1 MKNTQSTP
9 HSGRGAF
16 FLGIFGRRNTGK
28 SSLINLLTGQE
39 IAIVSE
45 VPGTTTDPVRKSVE
59 ILGLGPVIVVDT
71 AGIDDEG
78 DLGQKRVQKSKN
90 TIKNVDCA
98 VLLISGNRFDS
109 FEKELIKEF
118 ENFDTPYL
126 IVHNKSD
133 LEKLEQTTVDTIR
146 QTTSAEIVDFTTI
159 NDEGKDAL
167 IEKIKELIPKS
178 QRQKISLFG
187 GLVKPKDV
195 VLLIT
200 PIDSAAPDGRLILP
214 QNQSIRNLLDNDC
227 ISIVVKDTEIADFL
241 KLGITP
247 ALAVTDSSIF
257 DLVSEILTENIPL
270 TSFSILFAR
279 LKGDFEEYLKGTR
292 HIPKLNDGDRVLILE
307 SCTHQTSCDDI
318 GRVKI
323 PKLLQKYTGKKLE
336 FEVVSGLAPAPL
348 NPPTSTSSVTEGGL
362 TEDPA
367 NDYYKLVIQCG
378 GCMVTRKQ
386 LLNRLKPFVE
396 AGIPIT
402 NYGMT
407 LAYVNGI
414 FERATEVFNDLE
426 E

>member
-1 MKNTQSTP
+1 MIMNKKSDIYTP
-9 HSGRGAF
+9 KIPPSGGEGASSSL

-28 SSLINLLTGQE
+28 SSLINLLTGQD

-45 VPGTTTDPVRKSVE
+45 IPGTTTDPVRKSVE

-98 VLLISGNRFDS
+98 VLLISENRFDS
-109 FEKELIKEF
+109 YEKELIKEF

-133 LEKLEQTTVDTIR
+133 LEMLEQASIDTIR
-146 QTTSAEIVDFTTI
+146 QITQAEIVDFTTI
-159 NDEGKDAL
+159 NDQGKDAL
-167 IEKIKELIPKS
+167 IEKIKELIPKL
-178 QRQKISLFG
+178 QRQKKSLFG

-200 PIDSAAPDGRLILP
+200 PIDSAAPEGRLILP

-227 ISIVVKDTEIADFL
+227 ITIVVKDTGIADFL

-257 DLVSEILTENIPL
+257 DYVSEILPKNIPL

-279 LKGDFEEYLKGTR
+279 LKGDFEQYLKGTR
-292 HIPKLNDGDRVLILE
+292 YILKLNDGDRVLILE

-336 FEVVSGLAPAPL
+336 FDVVSGLAPAPL
-348 NPPTSTSSVTEGGL
+348 NPSSPKSPQGG
-362 TEDPA
+362 TYA
-367 NDYYKLVIQCG
+367 LVIQCG

-396 AGIPIT
+396 AGIPVT

-414 FERATEVFNDLE
+414 FERATEVFR
-426 E
+426 

>member
-1 MKNTQSTP
+1 M
-9 HSGRGAF
+9 
-16 FLGIFGRRNTGK
+16 
-28 SSLINLLTGQE
+28 
-39 IAIVSE
+39 
-45 VPGTTTDPVRKSVE
+45 
-59 ILGLGPVIVVDT
+59 
-71 AGIDDEG
+71 
-78 DLGQKRVQKSKN
+78 
-90 TIKNVDCA
+90 
-98 VLLISGNRFDS
+98 LLISENRFDNY
-109 FEKELIKEF
+109 EVELIKEF

-133 LEKLEQTTVDTIR
+133 LEKLEQTTVDAIR

-159 NDEGKDAL
+159 NDEGKDTL
-167 IEKIKELIPKS
+167 IDKIKELIPKS

-214 QNQSIRNLLDNDC
+214 QNQAIRNLLDNDC
-227 ISIVVKDTEIADFL
+227 ITIVVKDTELADFL

-257 DLVSEILTENIPL
+257 DLVSKVLSENIPL

-279 LKGDFEEYLKGTR
+279 VKGDFEEYLKGTR
-292 HIPKLNDGDRVLILE
+292 HIPKLNDGDRILILE

-348 NPPTSTSSVTEGGL
+348 NPPKGGL

-396 AGIPIT
+396 AGIPVT

-414 FERATEVFNDLE
+414 FERATKVFR
-426 E
+426 